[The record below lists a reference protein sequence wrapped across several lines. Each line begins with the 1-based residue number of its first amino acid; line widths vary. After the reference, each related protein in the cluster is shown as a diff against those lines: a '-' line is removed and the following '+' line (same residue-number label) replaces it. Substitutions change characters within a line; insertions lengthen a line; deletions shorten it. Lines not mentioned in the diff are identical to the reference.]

1 MVFKKMAVIGLLCL
15 PSLACSES
23 HRFHFSTHRPD
34 QGDVVIVSE
43 RDSLEP
49 FSVTIGKTRYDSFL
63 FRRHQTVLLG
73 IDYQLPP
80 GPHTVCAQFKI
91 VTGTATFRYHLT
103 VKERFP
109 SLGYTIMSVPHP
121 GRLPNVQDQIDHD
134 QNVDRRSARLADLH
148 ITKMGP
154 FSWPVYP
161 VVITSPFGDRRC
173 RTYYHHHWMNCQYHL
188 GDDYRAAF
196 DPAHHKP
203 IPLHAIQSGRV
214 VLAVHH
220 ELDGN
225 VVFIDHGNGILSEYL
240 HLSKMFVK
248 KGMTVRSGQ
257 VIGIAGKTGEAAGI
271 HLHFVIKMAHGSVL
285 IDPQRFLKAMMK

>member
-1 MVFKKMAVIGLLCL
+1 MAFKKIAVIGLLCL

-23 HRFHFSTHRPD
+23 HRFSFSTHDPD
-34 QGDVVIVSE
+34 QGDVVIVREQGSP
-43 RDSLEP
+43 EP
-49 FSVTIGKTRYDSFL
+49 FSILLGKTRYDSLL
-63 FRRHQTVLLG
+63 FRGKQTVLLG
-73 IDYQLPP
+73 IDYKLPP
-80 GPHTVCAQFKI
+80 GKHTVRAQFTI
-91 VTGTATFRYHLT
+91 ATGTATFRYRIT

-109 SLGYTIMSVPHP
+109 PLQYTIMSRPP
-121 GRLPNVQDQIDHD
+121 EVQSRIDKDQAADHHAA
-134 QNVDRRSARLADLH
+134 QSAQLIAH
-148 ITKMGP
+148 TMGP

-161 VVITSPFGDRRC
+161 VVVTSPFGDRRC
-173 RTYYHHHWMNCQYHL
+173 STYRNHRWTNCKYHL
-188 GDDYRAAF
+188 GVDYRAAF

-203 IPLHAIQSGRV
+203 APIHAIQGGRV

-248 KGMTVRSGQ
+248 KGMMVSSGQ
-257 VIGIAGKTGEAAGI
+257 VIGISGATGEADGI
-271 HLHFVIKMAHGSVL
+271 HLHFAIKMAHGSVL